1 MKPSRIF
8 ANLVGFMLFVQVI
21 LGGGATLLGIT
32 VYYHLYWGLVTFVV
46 LIIATVYS
54 ARELGARSALFKV
67 GIAAIADYVVQAG
80 LGLTA
85 LFLNNDFV
93 VVVHLTN
100 AFLLGVLVTYLIS
113 FADSADKNSALH
125 QAIVRAAK

>member
-1 MKPSRIF
+1 LKPSRIF

-21 LGGGATLLGIT
+21 LGGSASLLGLT

-54 ARELGARSALFKV
+54 ARELGTGSALFKV

-125 QAIVRAAK
+125 QAIGRAAR